1 MYELK
6 RIARRFLSLSLV
18 MAMVLGF
25 LPKITVSAS
34 AASSGEVTGLADAN
48 IGLSYS
54 GDKTDTWSAGG
65 STVTGSIQS
74 SSGCGTTHYQSTLS
88 ITNRRSLE
96 VQLSFDYE
104 LDLQGG
110 TAQVDGTAVTA
121 DGSFSKALAAGET
134 VKVYIKSNSTSAP
147 TKITLKNVTLAA
159 DITAAATFIP
169 AENGTYTVDGKTV
182 TEAYTNTQSALTPYR
197 LEAAPA
203 EGYQFKGWYDQL
215 AETYIGCEPKIS
227 YNAEKDCTLTAVFA
241 PESAGLFETGGQV
254 FEELREAIAY
264 ARENGVE
271 KIALQSRCATLE
283 GAYTIPAGITLLVP
297 FDQEKTL
304 FTTTPAALVP
314 GNQPATKKNEF
325 RTLNLAEG
333 ASLNVEGG
341 LSIGGRYVASSGGS
355 NSYMSGDYGQVQ
367 LADSSRIT
375 VKDGGSLYAWGFV
388 SGGSVAVESGG
399 TVYEWFQILDFRG
412 GSATMGI
419 GNKVFPFS
427 QYDVQNVESP
437 MTLQQGA
444 KETVYAAVYASS
456 RINPSAIPFIG
467 DEGLFK
473 IVSGSLTKTYDGT
486 RDRIVYTVDGSA
498 EVNNL
503 NLKLAGSS
511 VSSKNYVLPIT
522 NNMVVDL
529 TENSQLTVNQTAAL
543 LPGVQANIAQGA
555 ELRVSAGN
563 SVYVYDTDQWGGYCD
578 TYSLK
583 FKAVG
588 YAPGRTYQRTEGNDL
603 LDAAVNVDGTLIAA
617 GSIYTTESGAAIGSA
632 AGTGVFQLQSD
643 PGTETVTYQYTQSGS
658 TVTAHEIPITPA
670 KLQNADGTYTE
681 TKYAKAGEE
690 IPYIDGVWDS
700 GPVNEITVTFDP
712 NGGEGTMEPQI
723 MAAAEDTVLTA
734 NAFEREGYAFIG
746 WNTEAD
752 GSGSAYADGE
762 TVNLSEATTLYAQ
775 WQCRHTETE
784 RRDQRD
790 ASCTE
795 DGYSGDTYCTV
806 CGEKLESGEAIPA
819 TGHMETVDAAVE
831 PTCTVPGKTEGKHCS
846 ACGQVL
852 TAQEEIPALGHSW
865 DAGTLT
871 EAPNCTEDGVMTYAC
886 TVCGETR
893 TEAVAATGHTS
904 EDVEAAEP
912 TCTQPGHAAGT
923 RCSVCGAVLSGLEE
937 IPAAGHTEVIDPA
950 EAATCTEPGK
960 TEGKHCAVCDEVLV
974 PQEEIP
980 ATGHS
985 IVIDPAAE
993 PTCTE
998 PGRTEG
1004 QHCETCGQVL
1014 TEQTEIPAAGH
1025 VEEIRGA
1032 REAGLDQDGYTGDT
1046 YCTVCEALLKQ
1057 GQVIP
1062 KTGAVITWIVDGS
1075 EITQTVEKGT
1085 MPSYPGST
1093 EKEPDAQYCYTFT
1106 GWEPELSVVT
1116 EDAAYTATY
1125 SRTERVFH
1133 TVTFDANGGQG
1144 TMESQTVENG
1154 VDTALSANGFTRQDH
1169 AFIGWNTMADGSGIS
1184 YADGGALAELE
1195 ADLCLYAQWR
1205 HEDGWFRNDD
1215 ESWNYYRDGA
1225 LQKTG
1230 WTEIGES
1237 TYYLDP
1243 ETGAAAID
1251 GIYFLPYPEGY
1262 GPDPWDLEHNTD
1274 YAQRGYDQRGYF
1286 LFDENGAFCS
1296 AYSGMYTVSAGIKV
1310 VGGDAVSPENDRTVW
1325 LEKGQLPWHPGLVE
1339 LDGEYCYFPSGY
1351 FAAGRSFVTGDYYV
1365 SKPNDVP
1372 YPDLWGEGQFITG
1385 LYTFD
1390 ENGMLQLLDGFADI
1404 GADTLYYVK
1413 GAKTYGGLL
1422 LLDGEYYY
1430 VNSACKVIKG
1440 QDYTI
1445 SKTNGLLPAGTYS
1458 FGADGKM
1465 LRSDPALNGIVK
1477 DGDIWYYYVNGVKT
1491 YAGLIQLDGSYYYV
1505 NSQYQVIHGRSYYI
1519 SKDNGLLARR
1529 TYEFDAEGRLILPDA
1544 SLNGIVKDGDIWY
1557 YYVDGVKTYAGLI
1570 ELDGNYYYVKSD
1582 GQVIHGRSYYVSKT
1596 NGWMP
1601 QGSYTFDDEGKL
1613 EVPDTTK
1620 NGIVRETEADWY
1632 YYVDGMKTYA
1642 GLIQLDGD
1650 YYYVNSQFRVIHGQ
1664 KYYVSKTNGLMAA
1677 GTYTFDQE
1685 GRMVP

>member
-1 MYELK
+1 MHELK
-6 RIARRFLSLSLV
+6 RIARRFLTLSLV

-25 LPKITVSAS
+25 FPQIAI
-34 AASSGEVTGLADAN
+34 AAESSSEVTGLADAN

-110 TAQVDGTAVTA
+110 IAQVDGTAVTA

-159 DITAAATFIP
+159 DITAVTRFLP
-169 AENGTYTVDGKTV
+169 SENGSYTVDGKTV
-182 TEAYTNTQSALTPYR
+182 TEEYSNTQSALTPYR

-203 EGYQFKGWYDQL
+203 EGYQFKGWYDQM
-215 AETYIGCEPKIS
+215 AESYIGCEPKIS

-254 FEELREAIAY
+254 FEELHDAIGY

-271 KIALQSRCATLE
+271 KIALQSRSATLE

-333 ASLNVEGG
+333 ASLDVEGG

-355 NSYMSGDYGQVQ
+355 NSYMSGNYGQVQ

-375 VKDGGSLYAWGFV
+375 IKSGGSLYAWGFV

-399 TVYEWFQILDFRG
+399 AVYEWFQILDFRG

-419 GNKVFPFS
+419 GNRVFPFS
-427 QYDVQNVESP
+427 QYYVQNVESA

-444 KETVYAAVYASS
+444 KESVYAAVYASS
-456 RINPSAIPFIG
+456 RINPSSIPFIG

-473 IVSGSLTKTYDGT
+473 IVSGSLTKTYDGA
-486 RDRIVYTVDGSA
+486 RDRIVYTVDGAA

-503 NLKLAGSS
+503 NLSLAGSK

-522 NNMVVDL
+522 NNMVMEL

-543 LPGVQANIAQGA
+543 LPGVQADIAQGA
-555 ELRVSAGN
+555 KLRVSAGN
-563 SVYVYDTDQWGGYCD
+563 SVYVYDADQWGGYCD

-588 YAPGRTYQRTEGNDL
+588 YAPGRTYQRNEKNDL
-603 LDAAVNVDGTLIAA
+603 LDAAVNVDGILTAA
-617 GSIYTTESGAAIGSA
+617 GSIYTTESGAAIDSA
-632 AGTGVFQLQSD
+632 AGTGIFQLQSD
-643 PGTETVTYQYTQSGS
+643 PGTETVTYQYTQRGS
-658 TVTAHEIPITPA
+658 SVTAHEIPITPA

-681 TKYAKAGEE
+681 TASAAAGDE
-690 IPYIDGVWDS
+690 IPYIDGVWS
-700 GPVNEITVTFDP
+700 RATVTQITVTFDP
-712 NGGEGTMEPQI
+712 NGGEGTMEPQV
-723 MAAAEDTVLTA
+723 MAAEDTALTA
-734 NAFEREGYAFIG
+734 NAFDREGYGFIG

-752 GSGSAYADGE
+752 GSGTAYADGE
-762 TVNLSEATTLYAQ
+762 NVNLREDTTLYAQ
-775 WQCRHTETE
+775 WQCLHEETE
-784 RRDQRD
+784 LREQKD

-806 CGEKLESGEAIPA
+806 CEEKLESGAVIPA
-819 TGHMETVDAAVE
+819 TGHTETADAAVE

-871 EAPNCTEDGVMTYAC
+871 EAPNCTENGVMTYAC
-886 TVCGETR
+886 AVCGETR
-893 TEAVAATGHTS
+893 TEAVAATGHAP
-904 EDVEAAEP
+904 EDIEAAEP
-912 TCTQPGHAAGT
+912 TCTQPGHEAGI
-923 RCSVCGAVLSGLEE
+923 RCSVCGAVLSGLGEL
-937 IPAAGHTEVIDPA
+937 PAVGHSIVIDPA
-950 EAATCTEPGK
+950 VEPTCTEPGK
-960 TEGKHCAVCDEVLV
+960 TEGTHCETCGQVLTEQ
-974 PQEEIP
+974 QELP

-985 IVIDPAAE
+985 IVIDPAVE
-993 PTCTE
+993 PTCTK

-1014 TEQTEIPAAGH
+1014 SEQTVIPAVGH

-1032 REAGLDQDGYTGDT
+1032 REAGLDEEGYTGDT
-1046 YCTVCEALLKQ
+1046 YCTVCEELLRQ
-1057 GQVIP
+1057 GEVIP
-1062 KTGAVITWIVDGS
+1062 KTGAVIKWIVNGS

-1093 EKEPDAQYCYTFT
+1093 EREPDDQYRYTFT
-1106 GWEPELSVVT
+1106 GWEPELRAVT
-1116 EDAAYTATY
+1116 EDAVYTATY
-1125 SRTERVFH
+1125 SRTERIFYR
-1133 TVTFDANGGQG
+1133 VTFDANGGEG
-1144 TMESQTVENG
+1144 TMVPQTVENG
-1154 VDTALSANGFTRQDH
+1154 VDNTLSANVFTRQDH
-1169 AFIGWNTMADGSGIS
+1169 TFIGWNTMADGTGIS
-1184 YADGGALAELE
+1184 YADGGALAELPE
-1195 ADLCLYAQWR
+1195 DLCLYAQWR

-1215 ESWNYYRDGA
+1215 GSWNYYRDGA

-1230 WTEIGES
+1230 WTEINGS
-1237 TYYLDP
+1237 ICYLDP
-1243 ETGAAAID
+1243 ETGAAAMD

-1262 GPDPWDLEHNTD
+1262 GPDAWDLEHNTD
-1274 YAQRGYDQRGYF
+1274 YAQRGYDQRSYF
-1286 LFDENGAFCS
+1286 LFDENGAFCG
-1296 AYSGMYTVSAGIKV
+1296 AYNGMYTVSAGIKV
-1310 VGGDAVSPENDRTVW
+1310 VGGDAASPGNDQSIW
-1325 LEKGQLPWHPGLVE
+1325 LENGQLLWHPGLVA
-1339 LDGEYCYFPSGY
+1339 LDEKYYYFPSGY

-1372 YPDLWGEGQFITG
+1372 YPDLWGPGAFATG

-1390 ENGMLQLLDGFADI
+1390 ENGRLQLHDGFNEV

-1413 GAKTYGGLL
+1413 GVKTYGGLIS
-1422 LLDGEYYY
+1422 LDGEYYY

-1440 QDYTI
+1440 QDYTV
-1445 SKTNGLLPAGTYS
+1445 SKTNGLLPAGTYT

-1477 DGDIWYYYVNGVKT
+1477 DGDTWYYYVDGVKT

-1505 NSQYQVIHGRSYYI
+1505 NSQHQVIHGRRYYI

-1529 TYEFDAEGRLILPDA
+1529 TYEFNSEGHLILPDD

-1557 YYVDGVKTYAGLI
+1557 YYADGVKTYAGLI

-1582 GQVIHGRSYYVSKT
+1582 GQVIHGRIYYVSKT
-1596 NGWMP
+1596 NGWMS
-1601 QGSYTFDDEGKL
+1601 QGSYTFDDQGKM

-1620 NGIVRETEADWY
+1620 NGIVRETENDWY
-1632 YYVDGMKTYA
+1632 YYVDGMKAYA

-1677 GTYTFDQE
+1677 GTYIFDQE
-1685 GRMVP
+1685 GRIIP